1 MAKDKA
7 VNLPVHTQRICDGDG
22 LVYIEQTV
30 DCPTVGPTPTDRCE
44 GCECLELIGLDDEGQ
59 PRTLVCRPTVKRAP
73 SPARGLFHGEDAAH
87 TPVEAVMSPD
97 VACVTCDVGVADI
110 AALFL
115 DEGVSAVPVVD
126 YDRFPIGVV
135 SKTDLVRPEVLRVAG
150 PSQGAIAAASLLGP
164 SLHTITE
171 GESLATAAARMV
183 DAHIHHLLVVGRDGR
198 LVGMLSSFDFMRW
211 IAGRPR

>member
-7 VNLPVHTQRICDGDG
+7 VSLPVHTQRICDGRG
-22 LVYIEQTV
+22 LVCIEQTV
-30 DCPTVGPTPTDRCE
+30 DCPLVGPTSMERCE
-44 GCECLELIGLDDEGQ
+44 RCERLELIGLDDEGQ
-59 PRTLVCRPTVKRAP
+59 PMTLVCRPGVKRP
-73 SPARGLFHGEDAAH
+73 SPPARGLLHGEDAAH

-126 YDRFPIGVV
+126 YDHFPIGVL
-135 SKTDLVRPEVLRVAG
+135 SKTDLIRPEVLAPAG
-150 PSQGAIAAASLLGP
+150 PGRGARAAASLLGP
-164 SLHTITE
+164 TLHTIAE

-198 LVGMLSSFDFMRW
+198 LVGMLSSFDLMRW
-211 IAGRPR
+211 IAARPR